1 MTIENTAGGRHRV
14 VVVGGGFGGL
24 NVTRELAGADVDIT
38 VVDRT
43 NHHLFQPLLYQVGAG
58 ILSPG
63 LIAPALRGILK
74 DQENARTLLAEVRD
88 VDLDDR
94 VVHATTPE
102 GRALDLPYD
111 TLVVAAGASHSYFGR
126 DEFAEYAPGMKTVE
140 DARYLR
146 DSILGK
152 FEMAEMAADP
162 VERAEWLTFVVV
174 GAGPTGVET
183 VGQIAELAH
192 TVLPRDYR
200 SINTREARIVLLEGA
215 PSVLPPFHKKLQQYA
230 HRQLEKMGVEVH
242 VNSLATAMDHESIT
256 FKSPEGEQTIRG
268 RTRIWAAGVAAS
280 PLGKLLAT
288 KTGLET
294 DRAGRLPVNPDCSVD
309 GHPEV
314 FAIGDMVSLNKLPG
328 VAQPALQEG
337 RYVGKVIKARLAGEP
352 APGPFKYFD
361 KGSMATIGYR
371 SAVADAFG
379 VRVTGVLAY
388 LMWAFVHVWYL
399 IGWGNRIGT
408 IYQWLRGLVFTK
420 NRNHR
425 IITFGRTVQDYG
437 KGRVA
442 ASRTRSIMPA
452 SSRPGD
458 LEKPLVPPTATVSVG
473 ETRTTA

>member
-1 MTIENTAGGRHRV
+1 MTIENTGGTRHRV

-74 DQENARTLLAEVRD
+74 DQPNARTLLAEVRD
-88 VDLDDR
+88 IDIDAK
-94 VVHATTPE
+94 VVRATTPE

-111 TLVVAAGASHSYFGR
+111 TVVIAAGASHSYFGR

-146 DSILGK
+146 DSVLGK

-162 VERAEWLTFVVV
+162 VERGEWLTFVVV

-200 SINTREARIVLLEGA
+200 SINTKEARIVLLEGA

-280 PLGKLLAT
+280 PLAKLLAS

-294 DRAGRLPVNPDCSVD
+294 DRAGRVPVNPDCTVD

-337 RYVGKVIKARLAGEP
+337 KYVGKVIKARLAGEP
-352 APGPFKYFD
+352 APAPFKYFD

-442 ASRTRSIMPA
+442 TSRTRSIMPA
-452 SSRPGD
+452 SSRSSD
-458 LEKPLVPPTATVSVG
+458 LEKPLVPPTATMPAG